1 MFSFHKIVNL
11 LNNTIKNLSTIKYIN
26 NCNNLNKSELI
37 INIYLKLKFF
47 KQSYYVTLLYVVL
60 QNNYNFLNEFLSNNN
75 ILYVFSLKNAK
86 AQIAVLT
93 LINQKLNNS
102 KYSFLNKIIILL
114 KVFYQI
120 LVTELLSFNFL
131 KHKFIIYIK
140 KYKSM
145 FNLIILEY
153 KFSYLTL
160 TKLKLNNKYLLFN
173 NKYTTTLN
181 YFISS
186 YAFKPLFKFLVNL
199 NSYLSFL
206 RIYNFI
212 KTVAIPVIVSL
223 FMLFLLINF
232 FKIEI
237 YTNIGIWCVLGFF
250 FLWLMSGFNFFIKRY
265 KNGKF
270 TSAIQRFWKRT
281 NSYFWL
287 VEGFLF
293 TLFFYYYLNSSQ
305 EPLYMYDESNLNQL
319 FLPNLVT
326 FFFTIIIIII
336 IIFYSYYLILNI
348 PTMSSKQQ
356 ILHLVINS
364 VLMIYIFLLE
374 SYQFYYLIST
384 FFEIT
389 WDYSEDFKL
398 WVLEQE
404 NPKIRVKTQYLT
416 LALIA
421 KYWHF
426 IFIFFT
432 WLFLLYKSYERKK
445 IYYPIFGFVIQ
456 NCIILLLLNM
466 LFCVQWTKWIFRR
479 YYDTV
484 YYWFFTDSNNLYSI
498 EFIDLFSIFSLF

>member
-1 MFSFHKIVNL
+1 
-11 LNNTIKNLSTIKYIN
+11 
-26 NCNNLNKSELI
+26 
-37 INIYLKLKFF
+37 
-47 KQSYYVTLLYVVL
+47 
-60 QNNYNFLNEFLSNNN
+60 
-75 ILYVFSLKNAK
+75 
-86 AQIAVLT
+86 
-93 LINQKLNNS
+93 
-102 KYSFLNKIIILL
+102 
-114 KVFYQI
+114 
-120 LVTELLSFNFL
+120 
-131 KHKFIIYIK
+131 
-140 KYKSM
+140 
-145 FNLIILEY
+145 
-153 KFSYLTL
+153 
-160 TKLKLNNKYLLFN
+160 
-173 NKYTTTLN
+173 
-181 YFISS
+181 
-186 YAFKPLFKFLVNL
+186 
-199 NSYLSFL
+199 
-206 RIYNFI
+206 
-212 KTVAIPVIVSL
+212 
-223 FMLFLLINF
+223 
-232 FKIEI
+232 
-237 YTNIGIWCVLGFF
+237 
-250 FLWLMSGFNFFIKRY
+250 
-265 KNGKF
+265 
-270 TSAIQRFWKRT
+270 
-281 NSYFWL
+281 
-287 VEGFLF
+287 
-293 TLFFYYYLNSSQ
+293 
-305 EPLYMYDESNLNQL
+305 MYDESNLNQL

-498 EFIDLFSIFSLF
+498 EFIDLFSMFSLF

>member
-1 MFSFHKIVNL
+1 MFSFHKI
-11 LNNTIKNLSTIKYIN
+11 LNFFN
-26 NCNNLNKSELI
+26 NIITNLNKNELI
-37 INIYLKLKFF
+37 IKNYIKLQSF
-47 KQSYYVTLLYVVL
+47 KQSYYVNLLHVVL
-60 QNNYNFLNEFLSNNN
+60 TNNYISLNVLLTYADLPFIFSTKN
-75 ILYVFSLKNAK
+75 IKT
-86 AQIAVLT
+86 QTIVLNI
-93 LINQKLNNS
+93 INHKLNTNN
-102 KYSFLNKIIILL
+102 YLFLTKIIIIL
-114 KVFYQI
+114 KTYYQI
-120 LVTELLSFNFL
+120 ATTELLSWNFF
-131 KHKFIIYIK
+131 KNTIIFHIK
-140 KYKSM
+140 KYNTM
-145 FNLIILEY
+145 YNLLILEY
-153 KFSYLTL
+153 KYSYLIL
-160 TKLKLNNKYLLFN
+160 TKKIVYKNLFLYSN
-173 NKYTTTLN
+173 QYNIYLN
-181 YFISS
+181 YFFIN
-186 YAFKPLFKFLVNL
+186 YNFKPLFQILINL
-199 NSYLSFL
+199 NSYLSIL
-206 RIYNFI
+206 KLYNFI
-212 KTVAIPVIVSL
+212 KTTAIPFFVSL
-223 FMLFLLINF
+223 LMLFLLINF

-305 EPLYMYDESNLNQL
+305 EPLYMYDESNLNQI

-326 FFFTIIIIII
+326 FYFTILIIVI
-336 IIFYSYYLILNI
+336 IIFYSYYLMLNI

-356 ILHLVINS
+356 ILHLVVNS
-364 VLMIYIFLLE
+364 VFMIYIFLLE
-374 SYQFYYLIST
+374 SYQFYYLINT
-384 FFEIT
+384 FFEIS
-389 WDYSEDFKL
+389 WDYIEDFKL

-466 LFCVQWTKWIFRR
+466 LFCVQWAKWIFRR

-484 YYWFFTDSNNLYSI
+484 YYWFFTDTNNLYSTDFI
-498 EFIDLFSIFSLF
+498 ELFSIFSLF